1 MTWQSLLGS
10 AVIAALVSVLGG
22 VATKMLVDTRL
33 AAMQSELNRQLEVV
47 KSELSVWEK
56 FRNETIAEMWKA
68 YRTMVNAMT
77 QVILT
82 MQTTAPGK
90 IQDSEPAIE
99 EYRRTVHAQ
108 IDLLSPKAV
117 DICQQFLDTAR
128 QITNGSQPIEDAN
141 ALKALRR
148 RFYQEMAGFFRLG
161 EVMPW
166 MTGVP
171 Q

>member
-1 MTWQSLLGS
+1 MTWQGLLGS

-22 VATKMLVDTRL
+22 IVTKMLVDTRV
-33 AAMQSELNRQLEVV
+33 AVMQSELNRQLEVV
-47 KSELSVWEK
+47 KSELSVWGK

-68 YRTMVNAMT
+68 HRALANTMT

-82 MQTTAPGK
+82 MQTTVPGR
-90 IQDSEPAIE
+90 IQETEPTIE

-117 DICQQFLDTAR
+117 DICQRFLDMAK
-128 QITNGSQPIEDAN
+128 QITSGSRPIEDAN
-141 ALKALRR
+141 ALKAVRR
-148 RFYQEMAGFFRLG
+148 SFYEEMAGFFQLG

-166 MTGVP
+166 MTGV
-171 Q
+171 QH